1 MLPLIFSTIACLFH
15 NPAIVLKP
23 DHLFDGTATLQSGW
37 IVVVDGNRIVAVGPA
52 STVTTPPGARTIHL
66 AGCTLLPG
74 LIDAHTHLMLQPYDM
89 ATWDDQVSRQPM
101 AERVCRATVHARA
114 NLMSGFT
121 TLRDMGTEGAQ
132 FSDVGLKS
140 AILKRVI
147 SGPRLLVT
155 TRAIVASGSYAP
167 RSFAPEWRIPQG
179 AEEADGEHLRE
190 VVRRQIR
197 AGADWIKVYADTP
210 HGPGETPRPAFSLQE
225 LELVVATARDA
236 GVLVAAHAQPKEGM
250 RRATMA
256 GVATI
261 EHGDSGDLALFRLM
275 AEKKIGYCPT
285 MSMSEAYARYA
296 GWKSGTPPPADIISK
311 RASFRAALDS
321 GVTIVNGSDMG
332 VFAHGDG
339 VRELEL
345 LVAHG
350 MTPLQALHAATGA
363 AAKALRVDHLVG
375 RIQLGL
381 EADLIAVEGNP
392 CQEIGALRKVRCVM
406 KNGELFKAP

>member
-1 MLPLIFSTIACLFH
+1 MLALIFSTMSCLIH
-15 NPAIVLKP
+15 NPATVLKP
-23 DHLFDGTATLQSGW
+23 DYLFDGTTTLQRGW
-37 IVVVDGNRIVAVGPA
+37 LVVVEGNRITSVGPA
-52 STVTTPPGARTIHL
+52 TSVTIPPGARTINL
-66 AGCTLLPG
+66 PGCTLLPG
-74 LIDAHTHLMLQPYDM
+74 LIDAHTHLLLQPYNI

-101 AERVCRATVHARA
+101 AERVCSATVHARA
-114 NLMSGFT
+114 NLLSGFT

-132 FSDVGLKS
+132 YSDVGLKS
-140 AILKRVI
+140 SILKRVI
-147 SGPRLLVT
+147 PGPRLVVT

-236 GVLVAAHAQPKEGM
+236 GVLVAAHAQSKEGM
-250 RRATMA
+250 RRAALA

-261 EHGDSGDLALFRLM
+261 EHGDGGDLEVFRLL

-296 GWKSGTPPPADIISK
+296 GWKTGTPPPRDIVMK
-311 RASFRAALDS
+311 RTSFRAALDS

-339 VRELEL
+339 AGELEL
-345 LVAHG
+345 LVTHG
-350 MTPLQALHAATGA
+350 MLPVQAIHAATSA
-363 AAKALRVDHLVG
+363 AAKALRLENQIG
-375 RIQLGL
+375 RIAQDF

-392 CQEIGALRKVRCVM
+392 CQDIAALRRVRCVM
-406 KNGELFKAP
+406 KGGELYKTP